1 MNYKNILSNKVI
13 SMRIL
18 TKYPSLILLLII
30 TSCATNP
37 VSGIPDFVTI
47 TEQQEISIGA
57 SYHKKILEENDIIQ
71 NKELNDYFQKLGES
85 ISKKSH
91 RPELKWHFTLIDDPT
106 FNAFATP
113 GGYVYMYRGMLNY
126 FNSEA
131 EFAGVIGHEI
141 GHITARHAVRGMSTA
156 QVTGLLLSI
165 IQANV
170 PGGQLTGNAFNL
182 VNVIIN
188 RGYGRKFEL
197 EADQLGEE
205 YLEKSNYNPSAMT
218 AFLKTLKNSDDLEK
232 KIAKEEERE
241 ADIGYHGVFSTHPEH
256 EKRINAL
263 GKLKNVDSKNKN
275 NKEKFLKLLDG
286 SVYGSSP
293 EEGYVKNSIFY
304 HPILAIKFN
313 INDNWI
319 FKNEPNQLILTKD
332 KDIMMLNMDELLL
345 DDLENG
351 LTPEQYLKEGI
362 KKTSFLTTNKL
373 LSSEDF
379 SFNNL
384 SGHTYLYH
392 SESIASSSYSRFT
405 AIFDTSNSKTKPKV
419 WIIRSN
425 LSDLTNDEKSKDMI
439 KTFSKMTED
448 EVENSKGLRIKV
460 IRVREGMTYKKLAES
475 SPLGKHSIGKLRLLN
490 GHYPDGN
497 LKIGDLIKIVQ

>member
-1 MNYKNILSNKVI
+1 MNYKNILLNKL
-13 SMRIL
+13 SRMNIL
-18 TKYPSLILLLII
+18 MKYSSLMILLII
-30 TSCATNP
+30 SSCATNP

-57 SYHKKILEENDIIQ
+57 SYHKQILEENNIIK

-85 ISKKSH
+85 IAKKSH
-91 RPELKWHFTLIDDPT
+91 RPDLKWNFTLIDDPT

-141 GHITARHAVRGMSTA
+141 GHITARHGVRGMSAA

-182 VNVIIN
+182 LNVAIN
-188 RGYGRKFEL
+188 RGYGRKYEL
-197 EADQLGEE
+197 EADQLGED
-205 YLEKSNYNPSAMT
+205 YLEKSDYDPVAMT
-218 AFLKTLKNSDDLEK
+218 AFLKTLKNSDELEK
-232 KIAKEEERE
+232 KIAKEEGRE
-241 ADIGYHGVFSTHPEH
+241 PNIGYHGVFSTHPDH
-256 EKRINAL
+256 DKRINAL
-263 GKLKNVDSKNKN
+263 GKLKTQDSKNKN

-304 HPILAIKFN
+304 HPVLAIKFN
-313 INDNWI
+313 IDGDWI
-319 FKNEPNQLILTKD
+319 FKNEPDQLILTKD
-332 KDIMMLNMDELLL
+332 KDTVTLNMDELLL

-351 LTPEQYLKEGI
+351 LTPKQYLKEGI

-373 LSSEDF
+373 LNSEDF

-384 SGHTYLYH
+384 VGHTHLYY
-392 SESIASSSYSRFT
+392 SESIAGSSYSRFT
-405 AIFDTSNSKTKPKV
+405 AIFDTNDSKNKPKV

-425 LSDLTNDEKSKDMI
+425 LSDLTNDNASQDMI
-439 KTFSKMTED
+439 KTFSKMTES
-448 EVENSKGLRIKV
+448 EIENSKGLRVKV
-460 IRVREGMTYKKLAES
+460 IRVREDTTYEELAKS
-475 SPLGKHSIGKLRLLN
+475 SPLGKYSIDKLRLLN

-497 LKIGDLIKIVQ
+497 LKVGDLIKIVQ